1 MKKIYSLYEAKAKL
15 SQIIREVRQHGQAVT
30 ISYHGTPVAEIRPI
44 EPEAEV
50 DPLRRRMRML
60 EEQGVLSPARPGAPP
75 LRPIAKRPGA
85 LERFLAERE
94 ADEHGLPG

>member
-1 MKKIYSLYEAKAKL
+1 MYSLYEAKAKL
-15 SQIIREVRQHGQAVT
+15 SEIIREVRQHGQSVT

-44 EPEAEV
+44 EAAPEDE
-50 DPLRRRMRML
+50 DRIQKRMRML
-60 EEQGVLSPARPGAPP
+60 EAQGALSPAQPGAPP
-75 LRPIAKRPGA
+75 LRPIAERPGA

>member
-1 MKKIYSLYEAKAKL
+1 MKRTYSLYEAKAKL
-15 SQIIREVRQHGQAVT
+15 SQIVREVRQHRHSVT
-30 ISYHGTPVAEIRPI
+30 ISYHGEPVVEIRPVDT
-44 EPEAEV
+44 EAEA

-60 EEQGVLSPARPGAPP
+60 EEQGALSPARPDAPP